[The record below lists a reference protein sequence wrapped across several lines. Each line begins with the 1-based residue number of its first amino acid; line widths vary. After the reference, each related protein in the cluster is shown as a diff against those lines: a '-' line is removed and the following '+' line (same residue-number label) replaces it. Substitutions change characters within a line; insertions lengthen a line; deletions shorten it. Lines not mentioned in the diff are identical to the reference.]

1 MSKVE
6 ALYKNKNPAWVNDS
20 SSESVCELPGSEST
34 NSFLQGKERLS
45 DKRINVGNLLDL

>member
-1 MSKVE
+1 MTAVQSLSVSFLVAKARKE
-6 ALYKNKNPAWVNDS
+6 INALPSPN
-20 SSESVCELPGSEST
+20 EST